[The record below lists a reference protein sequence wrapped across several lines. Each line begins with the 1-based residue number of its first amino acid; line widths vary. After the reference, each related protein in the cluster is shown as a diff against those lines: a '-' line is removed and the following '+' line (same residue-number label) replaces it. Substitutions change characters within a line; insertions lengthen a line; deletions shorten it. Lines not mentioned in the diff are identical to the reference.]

1 MVLRAHISYVNR
13 FAQLTTETDK
23 NDARHVLSQLSE
35 KLSFSDIHQ
44 TTIKTRSVC
53 NLESALIKL
62 NLKELIYIIPQMKYF
77 ELILIF

>member
-1 MVLRAHISYVNR
+1 MVLRANISYVNR
-13 FAQLTTETDK
+13 FAQLTTETDE
-23 NDARHVLSQLSE
+23 NDARHVLCQLSE
-35 KLSFSDIHQ
+35 KLSFSDIHK
-44 TTIKTRSVC
+44 TTIKIWSFC